1 MIKKSPYYYAA
12 EALFG
17 DKVEIM
23 DMVVEAECGSVRIGL
38 DPGHETAALTIGMG
52 EMQITFSPV
61 GDRNTVA
68 VLVDVMQAWV
78 DADAIHEYPPEPP
91 TMPITDDQVRKARY
105 YPQMGMSEKSRVFV
119 EKGLNDD

>member
-1 MIKKSPYYYAA
+1 MINKSLYYYAA

-17 DKVEIM
+17 SVVEIM

-38 DPGHETAALTIGMG
+38 DPGHETGALTISMG

-68 VLVDVMQAWV
+68 MLVDVMQAWV
-78 DADAIHEYPPEPP
+78 DADLLHEYPTEVGH
-91 TMPITDDQVRKARY
+91 D
-105 YPQMGMSEKSRVFV
+105 
-119 EKGLNDD
+119 